1 MTAGKRGPWTSQ
13 LEEARADWQ
22 KAHTP
27 ATLVSG
33 DKAGWRG
40 QGLLSPSVKGYLKIP
55 KTMLEAWFTSPVRMV
70 LKANSSISSSKWQ
83 TNYDLD
89 SKSSNQK
96 PSISFGNKWQRF

>member
-33 DKAGWRG
+33 DKAGWRD
-40 QGLLSPSVKGYLKIP
+40 QGLLSPSVKRYLKIP

-70 LKANSSISSSKWQ
+70 LKQ
-83 TNYDLD
+83 TAVSVAQNG
-89 SKSSNQK
+89 K
-96 PSISFGNKWQRF
+96 PIMIWTLNLVIKNPQ